1 MPNKIKAIVHDNGS
15 NMVAAARLL
24 EEKHGWFSVHCAGHT
39 FQLIVNSALKEP
51 SINKATG
58 GARNLVEHFR
68 RSELAN
74 SKLKKKQQ
82 QMNTTELIQDVNT
95 RCSSTY
101 YMVERLLEQRWP
113 VTATLFDPEV
123 TPRGKHY
130 CDLKPEQWVLLE
142 ELVQGLGPFECA
154 TVFLSGQEYA
164 TASCLPQLVKGLQR
178 SIQQTQFETSAGKA
192 FRVIAGKGISERWE
206 SLNTVSAE
214 RDNLLV
220 LAAAID
226 PRFQKMKFISPEDG
240 TRVRSTIEVLAIKEA
255 ETGIHDDPEL
265 QPKRRGN
272 VSGGK
277 SVLDNLLQSDTD
289 SLSEEEEETQ
299 EDKKIQMVRREVQ
312 LFFTEA
318 PIAKKS
324 DPLSWW
330 RENEGRFPTLSNVAR
345 SLLCIPATSTP
356 AERIFSAAGN
366 ICSQKRASLTRDH
379 VDMLT
384 FLSMNK
390 PNDIA

>member
-1 MPNKIKAIVHDNGS
+1 
-15 NMVAAARLL
+15 MVA
-24 EEKHGWFSVHCAGHT
+24 
-39 FQLIVNSALKEP
+39 
-51 SINKATG
+51 
-58 GARNLVEHFR
+58 
-68 RSELAN
+68 
-74 SKLKKKQQ
+74 
-82 QMNTTELIQDVNT
+82 
-95 RCSSTY
+95 
-101 YMVERLLEQRWP
+101 RLLEQRWP
-113 VTATLFDPEV
+113 VTATLSDPEV

-130 CDLKPEQWVLLE
+130 FDLKPEQWVLLE

-178 SIQQTQFETSAGKA
+178 SIQQTQFETSSGKA
-192 FRVIAGKGISERWE
+192 FQAIAGKGISERWE
-206 SLNTVSAE
+206 NLNTVSAE
-214 RDNLLV
+214 RDNPLV

-226 PRFQKMKFISPEDG
+226 PRFRKLKFISPEDG
-240 TRVRSTIEVLAIKEA
+240 TRVQSIVEVLAIKEA
-255 ETGIHDDPEL
+255 KAKTGLHDDPEEL
-265 QPKRRGN
+265 QQKKRGHIP
-272 VSGGK
+272 GGK
-277 SVLDNLLQSDTD
+277 SALDNLLQSDTD

-312 LFFTEA
+312 MFFTEP
-318 PIAKKS
+318 PIAKKE

-330 RENEGRFPTLSNVAR
+330 SENEGRFPTLSNLAR

-384 FLSMNK
+384 FLNMNK
-390 PNDIA
+390 LNDIA